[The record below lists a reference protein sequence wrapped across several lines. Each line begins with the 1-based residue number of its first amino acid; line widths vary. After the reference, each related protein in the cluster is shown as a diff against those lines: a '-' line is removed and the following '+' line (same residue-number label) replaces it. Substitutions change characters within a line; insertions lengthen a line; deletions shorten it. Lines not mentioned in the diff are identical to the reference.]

1 LSFAPGSL
9 VAARGREW
17 VVLPDSTDDLLVLR
31 PLGGTD
37 SEIAGVL
44 TQLEEVKAATF
55 ELPDPNKVG
64 DASSARL
71 LRDALRLS
79 SRAGAG
85 PFRSFARIA
94 VEPRPYQLVPLLMAL
109 RLDPIRLL
117 IADDVGIGKTVEAL
131 LVAREMLDQGD
142 VTGLTVLCPPH
153 LAEQWQTEMRDKFH
167 LDAELVLS
175 GTAARLERD
184 LRVGVS
190 LFERHAIT
198 VVSLDYIKSDRRRDD
213 FIRACPDLVIV
224 DEAHTC
230 ADSQAGR
237 GQRHQRYEL
246 VSKLSEKPERHML
259 LVTATPHSGND
270 DAFQALV
277 SFLDPTLRLSDD
289 DLEKN
294 EYEAERRRLAQ
305 HLVQRRRANIVDYL
319 EETSFPTRETKEQTY
334 ELSDAQRDVLQR
346 IFDYGREKVGDR
358 ADDAEQKWRMRWWSI
373 LGIMRALSSSPAA
386 AAATL
391 DTRAE
396 LIELEPAA
404 EEELARRIF
413 DGADDESTE
422 GADLPPSAA
431 LYASAAERR
440 GLKELSEAAQALVGD
455 ADPKLQQA
463 TKLTKKLLDD
473 GFNPILFCAYIP
485 TADYV
490 AEHLRA
496 KLPKDVEVV
505 SVTGRIPAAERE
517 QRVLELGE
525 AKRRVLVAT
534 DCLSEGVNLQSLF
547 DAVVHYDLAWNPT
560 RHEQREGRVDR
571 YAQPS
576 DIVRTLT
583 YFGRNN
589 PVDGVVLEVLQR
601 KNRTIHERLGISVP
615 VPMGT
620 RDVLDAIF
628 EGLVL
633 RGRDEQLSL
642 FEVPELASKRDEL
655 HDEWDAAADREKRSM
670 SIFAQR
676 TIDVTEVQR
685 EVEAMRSAI
694 GSEND
699 VRRFVSSAVR
709 AAGGTVSTA
718 EPVTISL
725 AGVPLALRDAI
736 GRTDGDFRAGFRL
749 PVADGVEYLARTH
762 PLVEALAGYVADTAL
777 DPVGETL
784 ASRCGAMRTDAVDTR
799 TTLLLLRMRVDVVTR
814 RASGEHRQLAE
825 ELRLVA
831 FSGSPDEPDWL
842 SEEAAAELLDAEPS
856 GNVTPEQSRSLV
868 AEVVGAYDRLAPT
881 LERAADDCAAALLD
895 AHMRVRE
902 GARLKGVRYEVDP
915 QPPVDVLG
923 AYVLLPRPTL

>member
-1 LSFAPGSL
+1 
-9 VAARGREW
+9 
-17 VVLPDSTDDLLVLR
+17 
-31 PLGGTD
+31 
-37 SEIAGVL
+37 
-44 TQLEEVKAATF
+44 
-55 ELPDPNKVG
+55 
-64 DASSARL
+64 
-71 LRDALRLS
+71 
-79 SRAGAG
+79 
-85 PFRSFARIA
+85 
-94 VEPRPYQLVPLLMAL
+94 
-109 RLDPIRLL
+109 
-117 IADDVGIGKTVEAL
+117 
-131 LVAREMLDQGD
+131 
-142 VTGLTVLCPPH
+142 
-153 LAEQWQTEMRDKFH
+153 
-167 LDAELVLS
+167 
-175 GTAARLERD
+175 
-184 LRVGVS
+184 
-190 LFERHAIT
+190 
-198 VVSLDYIKSDRRRDD
+198 
-213 FIRACPDLVIV
+213 
-224 DEAHTC
+224 
-230 ADSQAGR
+230 
-237 GQRHQRYEL
+237 
-246 VSKLSEKPERHML
+246 ML

-277 SFLDPTLRLSDD
+277 SFLDPTLQLTDD

-294 EYEAERRRLAQ
+294 EYETERRRLAH

-319 EETSFPTRETKEQTY
+319 EETSFPDREVKEETY
-334 ELSDAQRDVLQR
+334 ELSDAQRDLLQR
-346 IFDYGREKVGDR
+346 IFDYGRDKVGDT
-358 ADDAEQKWRMRWWSI
+358 AEGAEQKWRMRWWSI

-396 LIELEPAA
+396 LIEVEPEA
-404 EEELARRIF
+404 ELEELARRIF
-413 DGADDESTE
+413 DGADDESFE

-440 GLKELSEAAQALVGD
+440 GLKELSEAAQGLVGD

-463 TKLTKKLLDD
+463 TKLTKKLLAD

-496 KLPKDVEVV
+496 KLPKDVEVT

-576 DIVRTLT
+576 PKVRTLT

-601 KNRTIHERLGISVP
+601 KNRKIHDRLGISVP
-615 VPMGT
+615 VPTGT

-642 FEVPELASKRDEL
+642 FELPELAAKRDEL
-655 HDEWDAAADREKRSM
+655 HHEWDAAADRERRSM

-676 TIDVTEVQR
+676 TIDVADVQR
-685 EVEAMRSAI
+685 EVEAMRAAI
-694 GSEND
+694 GSEDD
-699 VRRFVSSAVR
+699 VRRFVSNAVR
-709 AAGGTVSTA
+709 AAGGIVSTSD
-718 EPVTISL
+718 PVSINL
-725 AGVPLALRDAI
+725 AGVPLALRDTI
-736 GRTDGDFRAGFRL
+736 GRVDDEFKAGFRL
-749 PVADGVEYLARTH
+749 PVAEGVEYLARTH

-777 DPVGETL
+777 DPVAEAL
-784 ASRCGAMRTDAVDTR
+784 ASRCGVMRTDAVDTR
-799 TTLLLLRMRVDVVTR
+799 TTLLLVRMRFDVVTKR
-814 RASGEHRQLAE
+814 GSSEHRQLAE
-825 ELRLVA
+825 ELQLLA
-831 FSGSPDEPDWL
+831 FAGSPGEPDWL
-842 SEEAAAELLDAEPS
+842 TEEAAGELLGAEPS
-856 GNVTPEQSRSLV
+856 GNVTPEQARSLV
-868 AEVVGAYDRLAPT
+868 TEVVEAYGRLSPT
-881 LERAADDCAAALLD
+881 LEDAAEQRAAALLD

-923 AYVLLPRPTL
+923 AYILLPKPAL